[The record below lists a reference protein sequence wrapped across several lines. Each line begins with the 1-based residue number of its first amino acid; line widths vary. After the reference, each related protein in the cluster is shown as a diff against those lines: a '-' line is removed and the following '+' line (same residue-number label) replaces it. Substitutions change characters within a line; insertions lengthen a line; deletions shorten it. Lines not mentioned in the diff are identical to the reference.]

1 MARELAIVLSGG
13 GVNSA
18 VSAAMAQQK
27 YRLVMLYAEMPAEPN
42 PRRRA
47 AHEQQVAHFK
57 PYREHVIS
65 LTSAG
70 GGKFSTEA
78 AAAANDPRQS
88 TILGPGLLEMLPM
101 IAASAQY
108 AAHYQAVAIYLGL
121 RVGAGA
127 DDLAQATEYIQIW
140 NEMIQLPCG
149 RPEVELVAPLLE
161 LEPWQ
166 VVDVG
171 FQVGAPFERAWSCM
185 ENGEQPCWAC
195 RGCRAREAAF
205 HRGAHADPLRVKK

>member
-1 MARELAIVLSGG
+1 MARELAIVLSNG

-18 VSAAMAQQK
+18 VAAAMAQQK
-27 YRLVMLYAEMPAEPN
+27 YRLVMLYAEIPGEPS
-42 PRRRA
+42 PHRRT

-57 PYREHVIS
+57 PYREHVLS

-78 AAAANDPRQS
+78 AAAANDPRQAS
-88 TILGPGLLEMLPM
+88 LLAPALLEMLPL

-127 DDLAQATEYIQIW
+127 NDLSQATEYIQIW

-149 RPEVELVAPLLE
+149 RSEVEVVAPLLE
-161 LEPWQ
+161 MEPWQ
-166 VVDVG
+166 VVDIG
-171 FQVGAPFERAWSCM
+171 CQVSAPFECTWSCM
-185 ENGEQPCWAC
+185 ENGDQPCWAC

-205 HRGAHADPLRVKK
+205 QRGAHADPLRVKK